1 MQDDLIAKMKI
12 DKLVDDINYH
22 NYRYYMLED
31 PILSDYEFDK
41 LVEELLDLESKYPR
55 YVRVDSPS
63 RRVGGAASEKFM
75 QVKHTVPMLSL
86 SNTYS
91 KEEIIEFDKKTKRFL
106 GRDRDIE
113 YECELKFDGLAVELV
128 YKNGIFIQGS
138 TRGNGIIGEDITE
151 NLKTIKTIPLKLL
164 KDVAYLEVRGEV
176 MMDKVS
182 FKRLNI
188 ERIRDGLPPFANP
201 RNAASGSMRQLD
213 AKITAQRNLIMFI
226 YGTGEYSGD
235 VNFKTQFEL
244 INFLKSLG
252 FNVNKHLRVAN
263 GITEAVDFFND
274 IAKKRES
281 LPFGI
286 DGIVI
291 KVNDILIQRSLG
303 EISKSPRWATAY
315 KFSAQQ
321 GVSTIENIEISVGRT
336 GILTPVAI
344 LNPVNISGVVIKR
357 ATLHNQD
364 EISKKNINIGD
375 KVTVE
380 RSGDVIPEVINVIV
394 KGKLDSG
401 FSLPDK
407 CPCCGSNVIIDGAAR
422 RCVNELSCPCQIKG
436 AIVHFASKKAMNI
449 EGLGEKIVDRLV
461 EAGLIKNVADIYYLK
476 SGDLSSLV
484 GFREKS
490 EKKLFNSIEKS
501 KNISYDRFIY
511 ALGIRHVGEHI
522 ASLIVRYFGNING
535 IKHATIQELS
545 SKFGIGDEIGKS
557 IYDFFE
563 LKSNI
568 YVIERLFD
576 AGVLPHIAD
585 IVKPDE
591 STAIAGKS
599 FIFTGVLSDFTRD
612 EAESLVK
619 KRGGIIEKTV
629 KKSLG
634 YVVCGRDPGSKRAK
648 AIKLGLKII
657 GEDEFKTL
665 ANTGSIK

>member
-274 IAKKRES
+274 IAKK
-281 LPFGI
+281 G
-286 DGIVI
+286 
-291 KVNDILIQRSLG
+291 N
-303 EISKSPRWATAY
+303 
-315 KFSAQQ
+315 
-321 GVSTIENIEISVGRT
+321 
-336 GILTPVAI
+336 
-344 LNPVNISGVVIKR
+344 
-357 ATLHNQD
+357 
-364 EISKKNINIGD
+364 
-375 KVTVE
+375 
-380 RSGDVIPEVINVIV
+380 
-394 KGKLDSG
+394 
-401 FSLPDK
+401 
-407 CPCCGSNVIIDGAAR
+407 
-422 RCVNELSCPCQIKG
+422 
-436 AIVHFASKKAMNI
+436 
-449 EGLGEKIVDRLV
+449 
-461 EAGLIKNVADIYYLK
+461 
-476 SGDLSSLV
+476 
-484 GFREKS
+484 
-490 EKKLFNSIEKS
+490 LFPLE
-501 KNISYDRFIY
+501 
-511 ALGIRHVGEHI
+511 
-522 ASLIVRYFGNING
+522 
-535 IKHATIQELS
+535 
-545 SKFGIGDEIGKS
+545 
-557 IYDFFE
+557 
-563 LKSNI
+563 
-568 YVIERLFD
+568 
-576 AGVLPHIAD
+576 
-585 IVKPDE
+585 
-591 STAIAGKS
+591 
-599 FIFTGVLSDFTRD
+599 
-612 EAESLVK
+612 
-619 KRGGIIEKTV
+619 
-629 KKSLG
+629 
-634 YVVCGRDPGSKRAK
+634 
-648 AIKLGLKII
+648 
-657 GEDEFKTL
+657 
-665 ANTGSIK
+665 